1 MKIKKLDK
9 RCYSINEVKDMYS
22 LGRTSLYKLM
32 DEGYLKY
39 IKVGRRRLIPASAL
53 DELDNKLSQESV
65 SLGVQ
70 IR

>member
-1 MKIKKLDK
+1 MKIKKLNK
-9 RCYSINEVKDMYS
+9 RCYSLNEVKDMYS

-32 DEGYLKY
+32 DEGSLKY

-65 SLGVQ
+65 SLGAHL
-70 IR
+70 R